1 VKRTLII
8 VVAAVI
14 ALTLIWRPPGSAS
27 ISQSSP
33 SPSFSPRTSR
43 GAHLVLT
50 EAVVYITGAV
60 KRPGLY
66 RLRAGA
72 RADDGVRAAGGML
85 AAADPTGVNL
95 AQRVSDGEEIL
106 VPLLGEPT
114 MRVRGRRKARSKLLK
129 SNAAPAIVDLNSASA
144 EMLASIPGIGKT
156 IAARIIDVRERDGAY
171 QSLDELLDVAGMTQK
186 RLERAEQFLHI

>member
-1 VKRTLII
+1 
-8 VVAAVI
+8 
-14 ALTLIWRPPGSAS
+14 
-27 ISQSSP
+27 
-33 SPSFSPRTSR
+33 
-43 GAHLVLT
+43 
-50 EAVVYITGAV
+50 
-60 KRPGLY
+60 
-66 RLRAGA
+66 
-72 RADDGVRAAGGML
+72 ML